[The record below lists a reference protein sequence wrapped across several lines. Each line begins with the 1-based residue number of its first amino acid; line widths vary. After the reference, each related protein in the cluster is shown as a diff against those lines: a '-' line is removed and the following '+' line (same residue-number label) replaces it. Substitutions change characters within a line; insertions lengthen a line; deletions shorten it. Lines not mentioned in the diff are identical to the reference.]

1 VQVRQVL
8 RMSLGRALA
17 ARLPPFAVG
26 FRPAE
31 NAKWGALA

>member
-1 VQVRQVL
+1 
-8 RMSLGRALA
+8 MSLGRALA